1 MPREEQMKGAKG
13 MRKLINMFKK
23 DDTALSIGRVCAVGA
38 FLAFIGISVYLA
50 VIGRTWGNYEAFS
63 VGCIGYIIAQL
74 GNKYVEMRGVKI
86 GDKENG

>member
-1 MPREEQMKGAKG
+1 MPRKEQMKGVEG

-50 VIGRTWGNYEAFS
+50 VIGRTWDNYEAFS

>member
-1 MPREEQMKGAKG
+1 MKGVEG

-50 VIGRTWGNYEAFS
+50 VIGRTWDNYEAFS